1 MLISFGKKKKKLYSP
16 VFFIFH
22 NYSFTLYVMLIIKII
37 IIIIIIICL
46 PDEAYRTVVYVQSV
60 NLELLTDTIS
70 EYGVVHTSGQ

>member
-1 MLISFGKKKKKLYSP
+1 MYR
-16 VFFIFH
+16 FFKVYKPGTFYILIFH
-22 NYSFTLYVMLIIKII
+22 NYSFPLYVMLIIKII